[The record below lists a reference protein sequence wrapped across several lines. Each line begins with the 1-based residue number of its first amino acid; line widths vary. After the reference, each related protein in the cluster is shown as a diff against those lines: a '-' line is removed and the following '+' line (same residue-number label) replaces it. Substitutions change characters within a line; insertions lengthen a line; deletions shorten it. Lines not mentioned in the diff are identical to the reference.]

1 MSFFLSTEITIR
13 SGVSGKF
20 KILELRK
27 QGFALQIKKKED
39 LNQGVSSNGG
49 ERAYVDLLLR

>member
-1 MSFFLSTEITIR
+1 MSTEITIR

-27 QGFALQIKKKED
+27 QGFALQIKKKEY